1 MEDENLTNI
10 IAFHAQQCIEKSF
23 KAIIFIKTNEIPKI
37 HNLIKL
43 YGTVR
48 NHMTL
53 SFDMK
58 IFEEINETYIDTR
71 YPSEFG
77 LLPDG
82 MPSLEKALLFYQT
95 AKDIYS
101 QIKDKI

>member
-1 MEDENLTNI
+1 MKKLAKEWLKYAEKDLLTIEKILGDKDLTNI

-23 KAIIFIKTNEIPKI
+23 KAIIFIKTNEIPRI

-48 NHMTL
+48 NHITL

-58 IFEEINETYIDTR
+58 IFEEINDS
-71 YPSEFG
+71 P
-77 LLPDG
+77 
-82 MPSLEKALLFYQT
+82 EKRMMS
-95 AKDIYS
+95 I
-101 QIKDKI
+101 